1 MSSVKLASIL
11 FEEVEGL
18 EIVSLRGCED
28 DNFEIDLDNGE
39 VKDCTDISDEL
50 SRMFNA
56 SGVRIMSTENPY
68 SALIDGDGKV
78 YGGLVVSYELP
89 DDYDEFEHGSGVVT
103 FSVVVDPAVRGQKL
117 AEKLINDLIKS
128 NRRSLIKAQVINPLM
143 EKILIGLGFEKTS
156 ESGSKEGLV
165 YERKPR

>member
-1 MSSVKLASIL
+1 MKLSEIL

-18 EIVSLRGCED
+18 EIVSLLGCED
-28 DNFEIDLDNGE
+28 DNFEVDLENGE

-50 SRMFNA
+50 YRMFNA
-56 SGVRIMSTENPY
+56 SGVRIMRNETPY
-68 SALIDGDGKV
+68 SALIDGEGKV
-78 YGGLVVSYELP
+78 YGGLVVSFDLP
-89 DDYDEFEHGSGVVT
+89 YDYDEFEHGSGDVT

-128 NRRSLIKAQVINPLM
+128 NHRSLIKAQVINPLM
-143 EKILIGLGFEKTS
+143 EKILIRLGFEKTS
-156 ESGSKEGLV
+156 ESGSREGLV

>member
-1 MSSVKLASIL
+1 MKTTLSSIL
-11 FEEVEGL
+11 FEGVEDL

-28 DNFEIDLDNGE
+28 DNFEIDLNNGE

-50 SRMFNA
+50 FDLFNS

-89 DDYDEFEHGSGVVT
+89 EDYDEFEHGAGVIT

-117 AEKLINDLIKS
+117 AEKLIVDLIKF
-128 NRRSLIKAQVINPLM
+128 NRRSVIKAQVINPLM
-143 EKILIGLGFEKTS
+143 EKILINLGFEKTS
-156 ESGSKEGLV
+156 ESGSRQGLV